1 MLAISPFDA
10 LGVPFQYCLEF
21 FTNIFKDL
29 GPLNTIGAFGLAIV
43 VTTVIIRGAL
53 FPIFGWQLRTSR
65 RIQSEQR
72 LIAPQLAELRKKYKR
87 EPQKLSEEMKKLYA
101 EHQVSPFSSLSG
113 CLPALVQMP
122 VLIGLYRGISAA
134 TSPATSHLAN
144 LGRGFLWI
152 SDVSQSGVQACCNV
166 AGKSTDYA
174 QLLAHP
180 TVLILPLLAG
190 VLTFAQSRMMMPP
203 PRPDMTDQERTMAN
217 VTKQMSVIFPVII
230 FWLSLNFPQG
240 LALYWVTGTLFMVL
254 QQYHLV
260 GWGSLRVPDW
270 LPGAH
275 RTTALSYPRHQPSAG
290 RATPRSAATS
300 APIVPERNGRNA
312 NGNGRKPSASANPGA
327 AATDDQDAPRIASG
341 AVNAPPPR
349 PPKRRTNKRRR

>member
-1 MLAISPFDA
+1 MVGASIFDA

-21 FTNIFKDL
+21 FTNIFKAI
-29 GPLNTIGAFGLAIV
+29 GPLNTVGAFGLAVI
-43 VTTVIIRGAL
+43 VTTIIIRGAL

-72 LIAPQLAELRKKYKR
+72 LIAPQLAELRKKYKK

-134 TSPATSHLAN
+134 TSHLGGSN
-144 LGRGFLWI
+144 LGFVWI
-152 SDVSQSGVQACCNV
+152 GNVSQSGVQACCAV
-166 AGKSTDYA
+166 GKTTDYA
-174 QLLAHP
+174 QLISKP
-180 TVLILPLLAG
+180 TVLILPLLAAI
-190 VLTFAQSRMMMPP
+190 LTFAQSRMMMPP

-217 VTKQMSVIFPVII
+217 VTRQMSVIFPVVI

-260 GWGSLRVPDW
+260 GWGSLKVPAW
-270 LPGAH
+270 FPGAG
-275 RTTALSYPRHQPSAG
+275 RVTALSYPVAPKAPPPRGDDDRGGQGARRRPQPQG
-290 RATPRSAATS
+290 PTRRPRAAT
-300 APIVPERNGRNA
+300 AAIVPEG
-312 NGNGRKPSASANPGA
+312 S
-327 AATDDQDAPRIASG
+327 PRISG
-341 AVNAPPPR
+341 AVNAPPAR
-349 PPKRRTNKRRR
+349 IPKRRNNKRRR

>member
-1 MLAISPFDA
+1 MLGATIFDA

-21 FTNIFKDL
+21 FTNIFKEI

-43 VTTVIIRGAL
+43 VTTIIIRGAL

-72 LIAPQLAELRKKYKR
+72 LIAPQLAEIRKKYKR

-122 VLIGLYRGISAA
+122 VLIGLYRGISNA
-134 TSPATSHLAN
+134 TTN
-144 LGRGFLWI
+144 LTVGRHFLWI
-152 SDVSQSGVQACCNV
+152 PDVSQSASVACCTKT
-166 AGKSTDYA
+166 GTTSTDWS
-174 QLLAHP
+174 LLLSHP
-180 TVLILPLLAG
+180 SVLILPLLAAI
-190 VLTFAQSRMMMPP
+190 LTFAQSRMMMPP
-203 PRPDMTDQERTMAN
+203 PRPDMTDQERTMSN

-230 FWLSLNFPQG
+230 FVLSLNFPQG

-260 GWGSLRVPDW
+260 GWGSLKVPAW
-270 LPGAH
+270 VPGAH
-275 RTTALSYPRHQPSAG
+275 RTTALSYPKHEPGTPAASGAPG
-290 RATPRSAATS
+290 PATKAAV
-300 APIVPERNGRNA
+300 VPD
-312 NGNGRKPSASANPGA
+312 GNGSRPGTKPRRKPA
-327 AATDDQDAPRIASG
+327 ADGRPAPAALATG
-341 AVNAPPPR
+341 AVNAPPAR
-349 PPKRRTNKRRR
+349 VPKRRNNKRRR

>member
-21 FTNIFKDL
+21 FTNIFKVI
-29 GPLNTIGAFGLAIV
+29 GPLNSIGAFGLAIV
-43 VTTVIIRGAL
+43 LTTIIIRAAL

-122 VLIGLYRGISAA
+122 VLIGLYRGITNA
-134 TSPATSHLAN
+134 TSNLTSVSHH
-144 LGRGFLWI
+144 FLWI
-152 SDVSQSGVQACCNV
+152 TDVSKSGAQACCTT
-166 AGKSTDYA
+166 GKNTDWS
-174 QLLAHP
+174 QVFAHP
-180 TVLILPLLAG
+180 AVIILPLLAAI
-190 VLTFAQSRMMMPP
+190 LTFAQSRMMMPP
-203 PRPDMTDQERTMAN
+203 LRPDMTDQERTMGN
-217 VTKQMSVIFPVII
+217 VTKQMSVIFPIII
-230 FWLSLNFPQG
+230 FVLSLNFPQG

-260 GWGSLRVPDW
+260 GWGSLKVPAW
-270 LPGAH
+270 FPGAT
-275 RTTALSYPRHQPSAG
+275 RVTALSYPKHTPTATTAATQAAIVPDGNGSRPARKQRPGASAKSATG
-290 RATPRSAATS
+290 TTAGPKATPVAT
-300 APIVPERNGRNA
+300 
-312 NGNGRKPSASANPGA
+312 
-327 AATDDQDAPRIASG
+327 G
-341 AVNAPPPR
+341 AVNAPPARIPKKR
-349 PPKRRTNKRRR
+349 PNKRRR

>member
-1 MLAISPFDA
+1 MLGGATIFDA
-10 LGVPFQYCLEF
+10 LGLPFQYCLEF
-21 FTNIFKDL
+21 FTNIFKEV

-43 VTTVIIRGAL
+43 VTTIIIRGAL

-72 LIAPQLAELRKKYKR
+72 LIAPQLTEIRKKYKR

-122 VLIGLYRGISAA
+122 VLIGLYRGI
-134 TSPATSHLAN
+134 TNATSHLTSV
-144 LGRGFLWI
+144 GHGFLWVN
-152 SDVSQSGVQACCNV
+152 DVSKSAAQACC
-166 AGKSTDYA
+166 AKGTSTDWS
-174 QLLAHP
+174 LLLSQP
-180 TVLILPLLAG
+180 TALILPLLAA

-230 FWLSLNFPQG
+230 FVLSLNFPQG

-260 GWGSLRVPDW
+260 GWGSLKVPAW
-270 LPGAH
+270 VPGAH
-275 RTTALSYPRHQPSAG
+275 RTTALSYPRPQPQA
-290 RATPRSAATS
+290 AAT
-300 APIVPERNGRNA
+300 AGPRPATQAAVMPD
-312 NGNGRKPSASANPGA
+312 GNGRKPAADGRKPA
-327 AATDDQDAPRIASG
+327 AALATG
-341 AVNAPPPR
+341 AVNAPPAR
-349 PPKRRTNKRRR
+349 VPKRRNNKRRR

>member
-21 FTNIFKDL
+21 FTNIFKEI
-29 GPLNTIGAFGLAIV
+29 GPLNSIGAFGLAIV
-43 VTTVIIRGAL
+43 VTTIIIRGAL

-122 VLIGLYRGISAA
+122 VLIGLYRGI
-134 TSPATSHLAN
+134 TNATSHLTQV
-144 LGRGFLWI
+144 GHGFLWI
-152 SDVSQSGVQACCNV
+152 GDVSKSGAQACCTTV
-166 AGKSTDYA
+166 KAGTSSTDWS
-174 QLLAHP
+174 QVLNHP
-180 TVLILPLLAG
+180 AVIILPLLAG
-190 VLTFAQSRMMMPP
+190 ILTFAQSRMMMPP
-203 PRPDMTDQERTMAN
+203 QRPDMTDQERTMSN

-230 FWLSLNFPQG
+230 FVLSLNFPQG

-260 GWGSLRVPDW
+260 GWGSLKVPAW
-270 LPGAH
+270 FPGAG
-275 RTTALSYPRHQPSAG
+275 RVTALSYPK
-290 RATPRSAATS
+290 
-300 APIVPERNGRNA
+300 APA
-312 NGNGRKPSASANPGA
+312 GA
-327 AATDDQDAPRIASG
+327 AAASPAAAALVPDGNGSRPARGRRGGGNATTVPAPSPVATG
-341 AVNAPPPR
+341 AVNAPPAR
-349 PPKRRTNKRRR
+349 IPKRRNNKRRR

>member
-1 MLAISPFDA
+1 MIAGTSIFDA

-21 FTNIFKDL
+21 FTNIFKVI

-43 VTTVIIRGAL
+43 VTTIIIRGAL

-122 VLIGLYRGISAA
+122 VLIGLYRGITNA
-134 TSPATSHLAN
+134 TTHLN
-144 LGRGFLWI
+144 GVGKGFLWI
-152 SDVSQSGVQACCNV
+152 TDVSKSGGAACCTKV
-166 AGKSTDYA
+166 GTTSTDWS
-174 QLLAHP
+174 QVFNHP
-180 TVLILPLLAG
+180 AVIVLPLLAG
-190 VLTFAQSRMMMPP
+190 ILTFAQSRMMMPP
-203 PRPDMTDQERTMAN
+203 QRPDMTDQERTMGN
-217 VTKQMSVIFPVII
+217 VTKQMSIIFPVII
-230 FWLSLNFPQG
+230 FVLSLNFPQG

-260 GWGSLRVPDW
+260 GWGSLKVPAW
-270 LPGAH
+270 FPGAG
-275 RTTALSYPRHQPSAG
+275 RVTALSYPR
-290 RATPRSAATS
+290 
-300 APIVPERNGRNA
+300 APVA
-312 NGNGRKPSASANPGA
+312 SASAASVKA
-327 AATDDQDAPRIASG
+327 AIVPDGNGSRPATRRRRGGSAGSAPSVPAPAPVVTG
-341 AVNAPPPR
+341 AVNAPPAR
-349 PPKRRTNKRRR
+349 VPKRRNNKRRR

>member
-21 FTNIFKDL
+21 FTNLFKDI

-43 VTTVIIRGAL
+43 VTTIIIRGAL

-134 TSPATSHLAN
+134 TTN
-144 LGRGFLWI
+144 LQSVGHGFLWVG
-152 SDVSQSGVQACCNV
+152 DVSVSGIKACCDV
-166 AGKSTDYA
+166 AGKTDYG

-180 TVLILPLLAG
+180 AVLILPLLAG

-203 PRPDMTDQERTMAN
+203 LRPDMTDQERTMGN

-230 FWLSLNFPQG
+230 FWLSLNFQQG
-240 LALYWVTGTLFMVL
+240 LALYWVTGTLFMVI

-260 GWGSLRVPDW
+260 GWGSLKVPSW

-275 RTTALSYPRHQPSAG
+275 RTTALSYPKPSATAGRPAG
-290 RATPRSAATS
+290 RAPAPTASIVDGTARRSNNGKPGNGSKPADAAEPETPRVAA
-300 APIVPERNGRNA
+300 
-312 NGNGRKPSASANPGA
+312 
-327 AATDDQDAPRIASG
+327 G

-349 PPKRRTNKRRR
+349 VPKRRTNKRRR

>member
-1 MLAISPFDA
+1 MMVGSIFDA
-10 LGVPFQYCLEF
+10 LGVPFQYCLQF
-21 FTNIFKDL
+21 FTKVFAAV
-29 GPLNTIGAFGLAIV
+29 GPLNTIGAFGLAVI
-43 VTTVIIRGAL
+43 VTTIIIRGAL

-72 LIAPQLAELRKKYKR
+72 MIAPQLAELRKKYKR

-134 TSPATSHLAN
+134 TSN
-144 LGRGFLWI
+144 LSGHNLGFLWI
-152 SDVSQSGVQACCNV
+152 ANASESGVAQCCHA
-166 AGKSTDYA
+166 AGTTATDYA
-174 QLLAHP
+174 QLISHP
-180 TVLILPLLAG
+180 TVLILPILAA

-203 PRPDMTDQERTMAN
+203 QRPDMTDQERTMAN

-230 FWLSLNFPQG
+230 LWLSLNFPQG
-240 LALYWVTGTLFMVL
+240 LALYWVTGTLFMVI

-260 GWGSLRVPDW
+260 GWGTLRVPSW

-275 RTTALSYPRHQPSAG
+275 RTTALSYPKH
-290 RATPRSAATS
+290 
-300 APIVPERNGRNA
+300 
-312 NGNGRKPSASANPGA
+312 A
-327 AATDDQDAPRIASG
+327 AATASASRSAPAATTPKVGTVPSGNGTKRGAADKPATATTALAAG
-341 AVNAPPPR
+341 AVNAPPVR
-349 PPKRRTNKRRR
+349 VPKRRNNKRRR

>member
-21 FTNIFKDL
+21 FTNIFKVV
-29 GPLNTIGAFGLAIV
+29 GPLNALGAFGLAIV
-43 VTTVIIRGAL
+43 VTTIIIRGAL

-122 VLIGLYRGISAA
+122 VLIGLYRGITNA
-134 TSPATSHLAN
+134 TSNLTSVSHH
-144 LGRGFLWI
+144 FLWI
-152 SDVSQSGVQACCNV
+152 TDVSKSGAHACCTTV
-166 AGKSTDYA
+166 KSGTTSTDWS
-174 QLLAHP
+174 QVFAHP
-180 TVLILPLLAG
+180 AVIILPLLAAI
-190 VLTFAQSRMMMPP
+190 LTFAQSRMMMPP
-203 PRPDMTDQERTMAN
+203 LRPDMTDQERTMGN
-217 VTKQMSVIFPVII
+217 VTKQMSIIFPVII
-230 FWLSLNFPQG
+230 FVLSLNFPQG

-260 GWGSLRVPDW
+260 GWGALKVPAW
-270 LPGAH
+270 FPGAN
-275 RTTALSYPRHQPSAG
+275 RVTALSYPKHTATT
-290 RATPRSAATS
+290 ATPATKAA
-300 APIVPERNGRNA
+300 IVPD
-312 NGNGRKPSASANPGA
+312 GNGARPARKRGGA
-327 AATDDQDAPRIASG
+327 ARAAAAKSTNGKAAAGEPPPTPVATG
-341 AVNAPPPR
+341 AVNAPPAR
-349 PPKRRTNKRRR
+349 IPKRRTNKRRR

>member
-1 MLAISPFDA
+1 MLGTTPYDA
-10 LGVPFQYCLEF
+10 LGIPFQYCLEF
-21 FTNIFKDL
+21 FTNIFKDI
-29 GPLNTIGAFGLAIV
+29 GPLKAIGAFGLAII
-43 VTTVIIRGAL
+43 VTTIIIRGAL

-65 RIQSEQR
+65 RIQTEQR
-72 LIAPQLAELRKKYKR
+72 LIAPQLAEIRKKYKR

-122 VLIGLYRGISAA
+122 VLIGLYRGISNA
-134 TSPATSHLAN
+134 TTN
-144 LGRGFLWI
+144 LGSVGKGFLWI
-152 SDVSQSGVQACCNV
+152 SNVSETGSQACCTVPKSGVN
-166 AGKSTDYA
+166 STDWSM
-174 QLLAHP
+174 LLAHP
-180 TVLILPLLAG
+180 SVLILPVLAA

-260 GWGSLRVPDW
+260 GWGSLKVPAW
-270 LPGAH
+270 FPGAG
-275 RTTALSYPRHQPSAG
+275 RVTALSYPRPQPG
-290 RATPRSAATS
+290 RPAPAAARNPATS
-300 APIVPERNGRNA
+300 AAVVPDGNGSKPV
-312 NGNGRKPSASANPGA
+312 GKPGRKPAPDGRPASAA
-327 AATDDQDAPRIASG
+327 LATG
-341 AVNAPPPR
+341 AVNAPPTR
-349 PPKRRTNKRRR
+349 VPKRRNNKRRR

>member
-1 MLAISPFDA
+1 MIAISPFDA
-10 LGVPFQYCLEF
+10 LGIPFQYCLEF
-21 FTNIFKDL
+21 FTNIFKDI
-29 GPLNTIGAFGLAIV
+29 GPLNAIGAFGLAII
-43 VTTVIIRGAL
+43 VTTIIIRGAL
-53 FPIFGWQLRTSR
+53 FPVFGWQLRTSR
-65 RIQSEQR
+65 RIQAEQR

-134 TSPATSHLAN
+134 TGNLTSVSHD
-144 LGRGFLWI
+144 FLWI
-152 SDVSQSGVQACCNV
+152 TDVSKSGAQACCAV
-166 AGKSTDYA
+166 AAKAGAAATTDWA
-174 QLLAHP
+174 QVLAHP
-180 TVLILPLLAG
+180 AVLILPLLAG

-217 VTKQMSVIFPVII
+217 VTKQMSVIFPVVI

-260 GWGSLRVPDW
+260 GWGSLRVPSW

-275 RTTALSYPRHQPSAG
+275 RTTALSYPKHPAG
-290 RATPRSAATS
+290 AARPTARPATAAAIAS
-300 APIVPERNGRNA
+300 D
-312 NGNGRKPSASANPGA
+312 GNGRRPGKERA
-327 AATDDQDAPRIASG
+327 VADDTAEPGTRVPAGS
-341 AVNAPPPR
+341 VNAPPPR
-349 PPKRRTNKRRR
+349 VPKRRNNKRRR

>member
-1 MLAISPFDA
+1 MMVGSSVFDA
-10 LGVPFQYCLEF
+10 LGVPFQYCLQF
-21 FTNIFKDL
+21 FTNIFASA
-29 GPLNTIGAFGLAIV
+29 GPLNTVGAFGLAVV
-43 VTTVIIRGAL
+43 VTTIIIRSAL

-72 LIAPQLAELRKKYKR
+72 LIAPQLAELRKKYKK

-122 VLIGLYRGISAA
+122 VLIGLYRGITNA
-134 TSPATSHLAN
+134 TSGLHTGL
-144 LGRGFLWI
+144 GFLWI
-152 SDVSQSGVQACCNV
+152 KNVAESGVAQCCNAG
-166 AGKSTDYA
+166 AGKTDYA
-174 QLLAHP
+174 QIFSHP
-180 TVLILPLLAG
+180 TVLILPALAA

-217 VTKQMSVIFPVII
+217 VTRQMSVIFPVII

-260 GWGSLRVPDW
+260 GWGSLKVPAW
-270 LPGAH
+270 FPGAG
-275 RTTALSYPRHQPSAG
+275 RVTALSYPVHPMPKQAATKAAIVPDGNGSRPV
-290 RATPRSAATS
+290 RARGASKETS
-300 APIVPERNGRNA
+300 AP
-312 NGNGRKPSASANPGA
+312 ASAPIA
-327 AATDDQDAPRIASG
+327 AG
-341 AVNAPPPR
+341 AVNAPPAR
-349 PPKRRTNKRRR
+349 PPKRRNNKRRR

>member
-1 MLAISPFDA
+1 MLGATIFDA

-21 FTNIFKDL
+21 FTNIFKEV

-43 VTTVIIRGAL
+43 VTTIIIRGAL

-72 LIAPQLAELRKKYKR
+72 LIAPQLTEIRKKYKR

-122 VLIGLYRGISAA
+122 VLVGLYRGI
-134 TSPATSHLAN
+134 TNATSHLGN
-144 LGRGFLWI
+144 SVGHGFLWVG
-152 SDVSQSGVQACCNV
+152 DVSQSASHACCV
-166 AGKSTDYA
+166 KAGSSSTDWSLVLS
-174 QLLAHP
+174 QP
-180 TVLILPLLAG
+180 TVLILPLLAAI
-190 VLTFAQSRMMMPP
+190 LTFAQSRMMMPP

-230 FWLSLNFPQG
+230 FVLSLNFPQG

-260 GWGSLRVPDW
+260 GWGSLKVPAW
-270 LPGAH
+270 VPGAS
-275 RTTALSYPRHQPSAG
+275 RTTALSYPTPQPRTPTAAS
-290 RATPRSAATS
+290 RPATQAA
-300 APIVPERNGRNA
+300 IVPD
-312 NGNGRKPSASANPGA
+312 GNGRKPAADGRKPA
-327 AATDDQDAPRIASG
+327 AALATG
-341 AVNAPPPR
+341 AVNAPPAR
-349 PPKRRTNKRRR
+349 VPKRRNNKRRR

>member
-21 FTNIFKDL
+21 FTNIFKVI
-29 GPLNTIGAFGLAIV
+29 GPLNSIGAFGLAIV
-43 VTTVIIRGAL
+43 VTTIIIRGAL

-122 VLIGLYRGISAA
+122 VLIGLYRGITNA
-134 TSPATSHLAN
+134 TSNLTSVSHH
-144 LGRGFLWI
+144 FLWI
-152 SDVSQSGVQACCNV
+152 TDVSKSGSQACCTKV
-166 AGKSTDYA
+166 GSTSTDWS
-174 QLLAHP
+174 QVLAHP
-180 TVLILPLLAG
+180 AVIILPLLAG
-190 VLTFAQSRMMMPP
+190 ILTFAQSRMMMPP
-203 PRPDMTDQERTMAN
+203 LRPDMTDQERTMGN
-217 VTKQMSVIFPVII
+217 VTKQMSIIFPIII
-230 FWLSLNFPQG
+230 FVLSLNFPQG

-260 GWGSLRVPDW
+260 GWGSLKVPVW
-270 LPGAH
+270 FPGAN
-275 RTTALSYPRHQPSAG
+275 RVTALSYPKHTPT
-290 RATPRSAATS
+290 ATPATKAA
-300 APIVPERNGRNA
+300 IVPV
-312 NGNGRKPSASANPGA
+312 GNGARPTRKRGAAGA
-327 AATDDQDAPRIASG
+327 AAKSTTTRGAGEAAPTPVATG
-341 AVNAPPPR
+341 AVNAPPAR
-349 PPKRRTNKRRR
+349 IPKRRTNKRRR

>member
-1 MLAISPFDA
+1 MMVGSIFDT

-21 FTNIFKDL
+21 FTNIFKAI
-29 GPLNTIGAFGLAIV
+29 GPLNTVGAFGLAVV
-43 VTTVIIRGAL
+43 VTTIIIRSAL

-72 LIAPQLAELRKKYKR
+72 LIAPQLAELRKKYKK

-122 VLIGLYRGISAA
+122 VLIGLYRGILNA
-134 TSPATSHLAN
+134 TTHLGNSN
-144 LGRGFLWI
+144 LGFLWI
-152 SDVSQSGVQACCNV
+152 SNVSQSGVQSCCAN
-166 AGKSTDYA
+166 AGKTDYA
-174 QLLAHP
+174 LIFSHP
-180 TVLILPLLAG
+180 TVLILPALAA

-217 VTKQMSVIFPVII
+217 VTRQMSVIFPVII

-260 GWGSLRVPDW
+260 GWGSLKVPVW
-270 LPGAH
+270 FPGAG
-275 RTTALSYPRHQPSAG
+275 RVTALSFPVHPMPKQAATKAAIVPDGNGSRPARG
-290 RATPRSAATS
+290 RAASKETAAPAS
-300 APIVPERNGRNA
+300 API
-312 NGNGRKPSASANPGA
+312 A
-327 AATDDQDAPRIASG
+327 AG
-341 AVNAPPPR
+341 AVNAPPAR

>member
-21 FTNIFKDL
+21 FTNIFKVI
-29 GPLNTIGAFGLAIV
+29 GPLSTIGAFGLAIV
-43 VTTVIIRGAL
+43 VTTIIIRGAL

-122 VLIGLYRGISAA
+122 VLIGLYRGITNA
-134 TSPATSHLAN
+134 TSNLSSVSHH
-144 LGRGFLWI
+144 FLWI
-152 SDVSQSGVQACCNV
+152 TDVSKSGAQACCTSV
-166 AGKSTDYA
+166 KVGSTTTSTDWS
-174 QLLAHP
+174 QVFAHP
-180 TVLILPLLAG
+180 AVIVLPLLAG
-190 VLTFAQSRMMMPP
+190 ILTFAQSRMMMPP
-203 PRPDMTDQERTMAN
+203 LRPDMTDQERTMGN
-217 VTKQMSVIFPVII
+217 VTKQMSVIFPIII
-230 FWLSLNFPQG
+230 FVLSLNFPQG

-260 GWGSLRVPDW
+260 GWGSLKVPAW
-270 LPGAH
+270 FPGAN
-275 RTTALSYPRHQPSAG
+275 RVTPLSYPKHTPSTAVP
-290 RATPRSAATS
+290 ATKAA
-300 APIVPERNGRNA
+300 IVSD
-312 NGNGRKPSASANPGA
+312 GNGSRPARKRPGA
-327 AATDDQDAPRIASG
+327 AVKSPPAKGATEATATPVATG
-341 AVNAPPPR
+341 AVNAPPAR
-349 PPKRRTNKRRR
+349 IPKKRTNKRRR